1 MQKTETRKFIP
12 ITDVFDKELF
22 EKGIP
27 VLAEVNAGEPLNIA
41 EENLLGYI
49 VDGEN
54 KKIKKDDLFA
64 VRVDGRLNEQ
74 KRDKRKKD
82 NKG

>member
-1 MQKTETRKFIP
+1 MFLTRNC
-12 ITDVFDKELF
+12 F

-41 EENLLGYI
+41 EEKGYI

-54 KKIKKDDLFA
+54 KKI
-64 VRVDGRLNEQ
+64 N
-74 KRDKRKKD
+74 
-82 NKG
+82 